1 MGYQISKY
9 PLTIQE
15 LKQHKLPEPQKLV
28 PVVFRKC
35 EHKTMM
41 FEGAAKV
48 YGGRAEVDEYCW
60 ACAKIKR
67 SR

>member
-1 MGYQISKY
+1 MAYILSKY
-9 PLTIQE
+9 PLTPAQ
-15 LKQHKLPEPQKLV
+15 LKEHKLPEPPRMV
-28 PVVFRKC
+28 PIVFRKC

-41 FEGAAKV
+41 FESAAKV

-67 SR
+67 SG